1 MQLVDQERLITMRDE
16 ELINIQNVFR
26 RKLMKVRREKGN
38 SDNEYQI
45 QLETELNYLYRELET
60 RERRRAAHLEYM
72 NTRANRSRRNS

>member
-1 MQLVDQERLITMRDE
+1 MQLIDQERLITMRDE

-38 SDNEYQI
+38 SENEYQI

-60 RERRRAAHLEYM
+60 RERRRTAHLEYM

>member
-38 SDNEYQI
+38 SENEYQV

-60 RERRRAAHLEYM
+60 RELRRKAHLEYM